1 MSVDALNVTEDIQS
15 TTRNYGI
22 LLCLFT
28 GIICILCIIFMV
40 SFGDCH
46 PSEFNVNMVN
56 GIIQT
61 ISITS
66 GITFFIFGIFMAAS
80 SHFPNYLKFVN
91 SKGFKPFWAIFVT
104 LISIT
109 FLVASIWLYT
119 ILKQDDFICGQD
131 ATDVCPSGQTCKDG
145 FCQSEDNSC
154 SNCPSGQS
162 CTFDPSRNQ
171 SLCSRSSNIS
181 CTNTCPSGKT
191 CVNGS
196 CQDANACAT
205 IDDPKHTP
213 PIYTDSH
220 KILFHCTA
228 GLITM
233 SCFGLL
239 EGFRLLYDWLHETTA
254 EKIEKVKHIIKEFES
269 NPDAITQSKL
279 KYIDDLL
286 NGNLDDMKSIPDG
299 YKLIKDA
306 QEARNKMRVALKD
319 QYTILKQAEEQA
331 TEIKLAEE
339 YIRMYSKATTIVDKR
354 AVLTKLCQNHPSNR
368 DALFK
373 RLQEAGG
380 DDPLLKQSIG
390 AYCNTAKST
399 LEEYKEKWNTANKM
413 SSYNPKQLDLD
424 KLNIYREMCSKSGA
438 QEKSAFA
445 AFVATE
451 DAEFFKR
458 FEIGDCSLEKIDLIL
473 ELNTHTFST
482 DKAKVND
489 SLKVLQKLCEA
500 KEEIFT
506 FDQKKNFL
514 EYLSQK
520 FPSFFTENGVDK
532 HFCALGG
539 KNFAEFKISLLK
551 MNDETLDKTL
561 KEATSTVF
569 SREDGK
575 ILRKSVSDFLRKNKG
590 DIGPSVQYLYKDKL
604 VGNDFVSPKSVELY
618 EAIKSGN
625 YYTVKPGIDGKF
637 SQDDINAIRLC
648 RDYGDC
654 GDKQIFV
661 KKLEEMKTQEDQ
673 QSGGSRETAA
683 SSSVQAATAAS
694 LRATVV
700 NPESAVAG
708 ADPLKAT
715 LPSSSRAKAASAA
728 VGQRAERVRAL
739 TIEEMRKKSDF
750 RAKKKVTK
758 RR

>member
-46 PSEFNVNMVN
+46 PSEFNVNMVT

-66 GITFFIFGIFMAAS
+66 GISFFIFGIFMAVS
-80 SHFPNYLKFVN
+80 SHWQGYLEFVN
-91 SKGFKPFWAIFVT
+91 SKGFKPVWAIFVT
-104 LISIT
+104 LTSIT

-131 ATDVCPSGQTCKDG
+131 ATDVCPSGQMCKDG

-154 SNCPSGQS
+154 SNCPSG
-162 CTFDPSRNQ
+162 
-171 SLCSRSSNIS
+171 
-181 CTNTCPSGKT
+181 KT

-196 CQDANACAT
+196 CQNANACAT

-233 SCFGLL
+233 SCFGLM

-306 QEARNKMRVALKD
+306 QEARNKMRIQLKD

-339 YIRMYSKATTIVDKR
+339 YIRMYSKASTIVEKR
-354 AVLTKLCQNHPSNR
+354 AVLAKLCQNHPSNR

-373 RLQEAGG
+373 RLKEAGG
-380 DDPLLKQSIG
+380 DDPLLKQSIDK
-390 AYCNTAKST
+390 YCNTSKSA
-399 LEEYKEKWNTANKM
+399 LEDFKEKWNNANTTM
-413 SSYNPKQLDLD
+413 SYDKKALDLE
-424 KLNIYREMCSKSGA
+424 KLKIYKEMCSNSGA

-451 DAEFFKR
+451 DADFLKR
-458 FEIGDCSLEKIDLIL
+458 YEIGNCSLDKIQLIIDL
-473 ELNTHTFST
+473 NSHTFST
-482 DKAKVND
+482 DKTTLAN
-489 SLKVLQKLCEA
+489 SLTLLQRLCDTP
-500 KEEIFT
+500 EEIFT
-506 FDQKKNFL
+506 YDQKKNYL
-514 EYLSQK
+514 EYLSSVH
-520 FPSFFTENGVDK
+520 PSFFKEYDINK
-532 HFCALGG
+532 YFCKLGG
-539 KNFAEFKISLLK
+539 KPFADLKQDLLGT
-551 MNDETLDKTL
+551 EDKDL
-561 KEATSTVF
+561 
-569 SREDGK
+569 
-575 ILRKSVSDFLRKNKG
+575 
-590 DIGPSVQYLYKDKL
+590 KDKL
-604 VGNDFVSPKSVELY
+604 DNARGKWFSSSLDKDLANLRKQSISESLKKKGGIGESIPYIYKEKMLSDFVSPKSIELY
-618 EAIKSGN
+618 EKL
-625 YYTVKPGIDGKF
+625 K
-637 SQDDINAIRLC
+637 QDPSLLNRLDSLNPDHSNAIRLC
-648 RDYGDC
+648 QEYGC
-654 GDKQIFV
+654 GSIKP
-661 KKLEEMKTQEDQ
+661 EDL
-673 QSGGSRETAA
+673 SKALGLHISRT
-683 SSSVQAATAAS
+683 S
-694 LRATVV
+694 LRQDIPFYMQTRTEAKSEH
-700 NPESAVAG
+700 PEL
-708 ADPLKAT
+708 DLLFK
-715 LPSSSRAKAASAA
+715 
-728 VGQRAERVRAL
+728 
-739 TIEEMRKKSDF
+739 
-750 RAKKKVTK
+750 KKKVT
-758 RR
+758 RRH

>member
-46 PSEFNVNMVN
+46 PSEFNVNMVT

-66 GITFFIFGIFMAAS
+66 GISFFIFGIFMAVS
-80 SHFPNYLKFVN
+80 SHWQGYLKFVN

-162 CTFDPSRNQ
+162 CILDPSKQQ
-171 SLCSRSSNIS
+171 SFCSGTSSIS

-196 CQDANACAT
+196 CQNANQCAT

-220 KILFHCTA
+220 KTLFHCTA
-228 GLITM
+228 GLIVM

-254 EKIEKVKHIIKEFES
+254 EKLEKVKHIIKEFDS
-269 NPDAITQSKL
+269 NPGAITQSKL

-306 QEARNKMRVALKD
+306 QEARSKMRIQLKD

-339 YIRMYSKATTIVDKR
+339 YIRMYSKASTIVEKR
-354 AVLTKLCQNHPSNR
+354 AVLAKLCQNHPSNR

-373 RLQEAGG
+373 RLKEAGG
-380 DDPLLKQSIG
+380 DDPLLKQSIDK
-390 AYCNTAKST
+390 YCNTSKSA
-399 LEEYKEKWNTANKM
+399 LEDFKEKWNNANTTM
-413 SSYNPKQLDLD
+413 SYDKKALDLA
-424 KLNIYREMCSKSGA
+424 KLQIYREMCSNSGA

-451 DAEFFKR
+451 DADFLKR
-458 FEIGDCSLEKIDLIL
+458 FEIGNCSLNKIQLIIDL
-473 ELNTHTFST
+473 NSHQFST
-482 DKAKVND
+482 DEKTVDA
-489 SLKVLQKLCEA
+489 SLTLLQQLCDTP
-500 KEEIFT
+500 EEIFT
-506 FDQKKNFL
+506 YDQKKNFL
-514 EYLSQK
+514 DYLSQIY
-520 FPSFFTENGVDK
+520 PSFFKQYDINK
-532 HFCALGG
+532 YFCKLGG
-539 KNFAEFKISLLK
+539 KSFADFKKDLLST
-551 MNDETLDKTL
+551 DDKDL
-561 KEATSTVF
+561 
-569 SREDGK
+569 
-575 ILRKSVSDFLRKNKG
+575 
-590 DIGPSVQYLYKDKL
+590 KDKL
-604 VGNDFVSPKSVELY
+604 DKARDDWFSGIHDKDLVNLRKQSISESLKNRKKSIAGESIPYIYKEKMNDFVSPKSIELY
-618 EAIKSGN
+618 EKLKQNPSLLTGLDLKN
-625 YYTVKPGIDGKF
+625 
-637 SQDDINAIRLC
+637 SDDYNAIRLC
-648 RDYGDC
+648 QEYGCSNIKSEDLSKALGLHFSQISQSQTRRDIPFYIKPPAD
-654 GDKQIFV
+654 
-661 KKLEEMKTQEDQ
+661 
-673 QSGGSRETAA
+673 
-683 SSSVQAATAAS
+683 SSS
-694 LRATVV
+694 
-700 NPESAVAG
+700 
-708 ADPLKAT
+708 
-715 LPSSSRAKAASAA
+715 AASAS
-728 VGQRAERVRAL
+728 VIIDPDL
-739 TIEEMRKKSDF
+739 NLLFK
-750 RAKKKVTK
+750 KKKVT
-758 RR
+758 RRH

>member
-1 MSVDALNVTEDIQS
+1 
-15 TTRNYGI
+15 
-22 LLCLFT
+22 
-28 GIICILCIIFMV
+28 MV

-66 GITFFIFGIFMAAS
+66 GISFIIFGVFMAAC
-80 SHFPNYLKFVN
+80 SHFPNYLKLVN
-91 SKGFKPFWAIFVT
+91 SKGFKPFWAILVT

-162 CTFDPSRNQ
+162 CILDPSKQQ
-171 SLCSRSSNIS
+171 SFCSGSSNIS
-181 CTNTCPSGKT
+181 CTNTCPTGKT
-191 CVNGS
+191 CLNGS
-196 CQDANACAT
+196 CQDANSCAT
-205 IDDPKHTP
+205 VDDPKHTP
-213 PIYTDSH
+213 PLYTDSH

-228 GLITM
+228 GLIVM
-233 SCFGLL
+233 SCLGLI

-269 NPDAITQSKL
+269 NPGAITASKI

-286 NGNLDDMKSIPDG
+286 NGNLEDMKSIPDG

-306 QEARNKMRVALKD
+306 QEARSKMRQSLKD

-373 RLQEAGG
+373 KLQEAGGG
-380 DDPLLKQSIG
+380 DDPLLKNAIG
-390 AYCNTAKST
+390 TYCNTAKT
-399 LEEYKEKWNTANKM
+399 ALEEYKEKWNTANTTMGHNK
-413 SSYNPKQLDLD
+413 KDLD
-424 KLNIYREMCSKSGA
+424 VAKLKIYREMCSKTGN

-451 DAEFFKR
+451 DADFLKR
-458 FEIGDCSLEKIDLIL
+458 FEIGECSLEKIDLIL
-473 ELNTHTFST
+473 ELNTHNFSSEKDT
-482 DKAKVND
+482 IEK
-489 SLKVLQKLCEA
+489 SLKVLQKLCDA

-514 EYLSQK
+514 EHLTQR
-520 FPSFFTENGVDK
+520 FPDFFKNNDVDK
-532 HFCALGG
+532 YFCEFGG
-539 KNFAEFKISLLK
+539 ENFAKLK
-551 MNDETLDKTL
+551 LELFDMDETKLAERLQKEKVKT
-561 KEATSTVF
+561 F
-569 SREDGK
+569 SSSKDGK
-575 ILRKSVSDFLRKNKG
+575 RLKQNVSDFLQK
-590 DIGPSVQYLYKDKL
+590 KDKKIDASVPYIYKEKL
-604 VGNDFVSPKSVELY
+604 NDFVSKNSIELY
-618 EAIKSGN
+618 EKFKSG
-625 YYTVKPGIDGKF
+625 YIPSIKPVDGKYT
-637 SQDDINAIRLC
+637 QDDIDAIRLC
-648 RDYGDC
+648 TYYDC
-654 GDKQIFV
+654 GTTDRRLFAKRLEDMYKANAADDTSSASVQAQPGLV
-661 KKLEEMKTQEDQ
+661 KIAPDGKEA
-673 QSGGSRETAA
+673 SSAAA
-683 SSSVQAATAAS
+683 SSAAAS
-694 LRATVV
+694 LVPV
-700 NPESAVAG
+700 
-708 ADPLKAT
+708 DPLTSASAAASSAAASLVPASLVPAD
-715 LPSSSRAKAASAA
+715 LPTSASAASAGTELVPA
-728 VGQRAERVRAL
+728 DPHSL
-739 TIEEMRKKSDF
+739 PF
-750 RAKKKVTK
+750 RAKKAKPQ

>member
-66 GITFFIFGIFMAAS
+66 GISFFIFGIFMAAC

-109 FLVASIWLYT
+109 FLAASIWLYT

-162 CTFDPSRNQ
+162 CILDPGKQQ
-171 SLCSRSSNIS
+171 SFCSGTSSIS

-220 KILFHCTA
+220 KTLFHCTA
-228 GLITM
+228 GLIVM

-254 EKIEKVKHIIKEFES
+254 EKIEKVKHIIKEFDS
-269 NPDAITQSKL
+269 NPGAITQSKL

-306 QEARNKMRVALKD
+306 QEARSKMRIQLKD

-339 YIRMYSKATTIVDKR
+339 YIRMYSKATTVVDKR
-354 AVLTKLCQNHPSNR
+354 AVLAKLCQNHPSNR

-380 DDPLLKQSIG
+380 DDPLLKKSIDL
-390 AYCNTAKST
+390 YCNIAKTT
-399 LEEYKEKWNTANKM
+399 LEEYKEKWNKANTEM
-413 SSYNPKQLDLD
+413 SYDKKGLDLA
-424 KLNIYREMCSKSGA
+424 KLEIYREMCSRSGA

-451 DAEFFKR
+451 DADFLKR
-458 FEIGDCSLEKIDLIL
+458 FEIGNCSLDKIQLIIDL
-473 ELNTHTFST
+473 NSHQFST
-482 DKAKVND
+482 DDKTVDA
-489 SLKVLQKLCEA
+489 SLTLLQQLCDTP
-500 KEEIFT
+500 EEIFT
-506 FDQKKNFL
+506 YDQKKNFL
-514 EYLSQK
+514 DYLSQI
-520 FPSFFTENGVDK
+520 FPSFFKQYDITK
-532 HFCALGG
+532 YFCKLGG
-539 KNFAEFKISLLK
+539 KSFADFKQELLRTDDRDLK
-551 MNDETLDKTL
+551 EKLDNARGKWFSGNLDKDL
-561 KEATSTVF
+561 VN
-569 SREDGK
+569 
-575 ILRKSVSDFLRKNKG
+575 LRKQNISDFLQKKRS
-590 DIGPSVQYLYKDKL
+590 IEESIPYIYKEKML
-604 VGNDFVSPKSVELY
+604 DFVSPKSIELY
-618 EAIKSGN
+618 EQLKQKPYILSSLDLKKS
-625 YYTVKPGIDGKF
+625 
-637 SQDDINAIRLC
+637 DDYNAIRLC
-648 RDYGDC
+648 QEYGC
-654 GDKQIFV
+654 GSIKSDD
-661 KKLEEMKTQEDQ
+661 L
-673 QSGGSRETAA
+673 
-683 SSSVQAATAAS
+683 
-694 LRATVV
+694 
-700 NPESAVAG
+700 
-708 ADPLKAT
+708 
-715 LPSSSRAKAASAA
+715 AKALGLHSSQISPRRDAIK
-728 VGQRAERVRAL
+728 VY
-739 TIEEMRKKSDF
+739 MRPGDELGDENLF
-750 RAKKKVTK
+750 RAKKKLTK
-758 RR
+758 RH

>member
-22 LLCLFT
+22 LLCFFT

-66 GITFFIFGIFMAAS
+66 GISFIIFGVFMAAC
-80 SHFPNYLKFVN
+80 SHFPKYLKLVN
-91 SKGFKPFWAIFVT
+91 SKGFKPFWAILVT

-131 ATDVCPSGQTCKDG
+131 ARDVCPSGQTCKDG
-145 FCQSEDNSC
+145 FCQTKDNSC
-154 SNCPSGQS
+154 SNCPSGET
-162 CTFDPSRNQ
+162 CTTTVPNTQ
-171 SLCSRSSNIS
+171 PQQYLCSVSTNIS
-181 CTNTCPSGKT
+181 CTNTCPNGKT

-196 CQDANACAT
+196 CQDANECAT

-213 PIYTDSH
+213 PLYTDSH

-228 GLITM
+228 GLIVM
-233 SCFGLL
+233 SCFGLI

-269 NPDAITQSKL
+269 NPGAITTSKI

-286 NGNLDDMKSIPDG
+286 NGNLEDMKSIPDG
-299 YKLIKDA
+299 YKVIKEA
-306 QEARNKMRVALKD
+306 QEARNKMRQSLKD

-373 RLQEAGG
+373 KLQEAGG
-380 DDPLLKQSIG
+380 DDPLLKNAIG
-390 AYCNTAKST
+390 TYCNTAKT
-399 LEEYKEKWNTANKM
+399 ALEEYKEKWNTANTTMGFDK
-413 SSYNPKQLDLD
+413 KALDVA
-424 KLNIYREMCSKSGA
+424 KLEIYKDMCEKSGA

-445 AFVATE
+445 TFVAAE
-451 DAEFFKR
+451 DADFLKR
-458 FEIGDCSLEKIDLIL
+458 FEIGDCSLEKLDLIL
-473 ELNTHTFST
+473 DLNKHNFST
-482 DKAKVND
+482 EKDKVKE
-489 SLKVLQKLCEA
+489 SLTVLQKLCDA
-500 KEEIFT
+500 KKEFFT
-506 FDQKKNFL
+506 YDQKKNYL
-514 EYLSQK
+514 EYLSQR
-520 FPSFFTENGVDK
+520 FPDFFEKYGVDK
-532 HFCALGG
+532 YFCALGG
-539 KNFAEFKISLLK
+539 EQFANFKLGLLE
-551 MNDETLDKTL
+551 MNDDALE
-561 KEATSTVF
+561 KELNVVAPGTHF
-569 SREDGK
+569 SKEDAK
-575 ILRKSVSDFLRKNKG
+575 IRRKNVSDFLKQSNKE
-590 DIGPSVQYLYKDKL
+590 IGSSVRYLYKDKL
-604 VGNDFVSPKSVELY
+604 LGNGFVSPKSMELY
-618 EAIKSGN
+618 DSIKSGD
-625 YYTVKPGIDGKF
+625 YSGITRRADGKYT
-637 SQDDINAIRLC
+637 QDAIDAMRLC

-654 GDKQIFV
+654 GQNKQIFES
-661 KKLEEMKTQEDQ
+661 KLREMTERQPSK
-673 QSGGSRETAA
+673 SIAA
-683 SSSVQAATAAS
+683 SSVEQSLVKPIAVQNQPGGIEANLGDDLD
-694 LRATVV
+694 LR
-700 NPESAVAG
+700 
-708 ADPLKAT
+708 L
-715 LPSSSRAKAASAA
+715 
-728 VGQRAERVRAL
+728 
-739 TIEEMRKKSDF
+739 RKTK
-750 RAKKKVTK
+750 K